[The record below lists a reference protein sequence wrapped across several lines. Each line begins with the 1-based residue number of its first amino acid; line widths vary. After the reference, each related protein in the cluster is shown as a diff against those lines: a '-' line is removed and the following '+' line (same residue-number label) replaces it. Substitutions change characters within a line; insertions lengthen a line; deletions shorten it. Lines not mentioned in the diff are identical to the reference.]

1 MKYIIIS
8 LLLSACTNTIANQE
22 VLIFDTLVKVD
33 KNCQIE
39 FNFNNKIQTYNYSFT
54 KNGKCKLITHA
65 GTNIV
70 HTKFV
75 RGMYILFVE
84 NNMETENKCFSE
96 YSAFGISKQN
106 IVHTTDRIKRS
117 GSCYQDKEV
126 QSFEYFSAL
135 LKPLTNIR

>member
-1 MKYIIIS
+1 MKYIIFS
-8 LLLSACTNTIANQE
+8 LLLSACSSTIANQE
-22 VLIFDTLVKVD
+22 VLIFNTLVKAD
-33 KNCQIE
+33 ANCQLE
-39 FNFNNKIQTYNYSFT
+39 FNFNNKIQTYNFSFA

-75 RGMYILFVE
+75 RGMYIIFVE
-84 NNMETENKCFSE
+84 NNIKTGNECSSE

-135 LKPLTNIR
+135 LKPLVDNH